1 MPEQT
6 SLSCANMEGAEDL
19 TDGSDVAE
27 TGSVWWRGHFVK
39 AGRSA
44 AAAMPPSLLAL
55 KYDISPHNFK
65 EAHAFKGHVATSLE
79 AIILKYTTL
88 LASRW

>member
-39 AGRSA
+39 AGRSG
-44 AAAMPPSLLAL
+44 SSG
-55 KYDISPHNFK
+55 Y
-65 EAHAFKGHVATSLE
+65 
-79 AIILKYTTL
+79 
-88 LASRW
+88 ASFSSGTKV

>member
-27 TGSVWWRGHFVK
+27 TGSIWWRGHFVK
-39 AGRSA
+39 AGRSG
-44 AAAMPPSLLAL
+44 SSG
-55 KYDISPHNFK
+55 Y
-65 EAHAFKGHVATSLE
+65 
-79 AIILKYTTL
+79 
-88 LASRW
+88 ASFSSGTKVRYFSS